1 MCAAVAMEPEERGE
15 LESSSG
21 LLERMDQELAALI
34 QKGKGAAE
42 RAFSQCSGS
51 ELINGAVAPVLEF
64 FNNQEGG

>member
-34 QKGKGAAE
+34 QKGK
-42 RAFSQCSGS
+42 RAKFIIWAPCHVMYT
-51 ELINGAVAPVLEF
+51 AVPVLI
-64 FNNQEGG
+64 G